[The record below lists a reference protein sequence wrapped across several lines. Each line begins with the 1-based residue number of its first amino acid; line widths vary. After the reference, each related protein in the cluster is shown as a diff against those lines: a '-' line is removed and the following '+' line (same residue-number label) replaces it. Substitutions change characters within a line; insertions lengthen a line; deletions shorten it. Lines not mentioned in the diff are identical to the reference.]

1 MRLFIKN
8 MVCPRCIMVV
18 EQLLKKMKL
27 SPVKVELGIAEIND
41 LTNESE
47 LQVLSEKLKK
57 LGFELLE
64 DSRKKQIE
72 EIKKLLI
79 KKIQEGPIEEHF
91 SVKRYLSSIIQKEYT
106 TVSKLF
112 AEQEGLTIEQYF
124 ILLRIEKVKELLTYR
139 ELTLNRIAENLGYS
153 SIQHL
158 STQFK
163 KVAGMTPKEFR
174 TSWIGRRKPLD
185 TIGER

>member
-1 MRLFIKN
+1 
-8 MVCPRCIMVV
+8 MVV

-27 SPVKVELGIAEIND
+27 SPVKVELGMAEIND
-41 LTNESE
+41 LINVSD
-47 LQVLSEKLKK
+47 LQALNDKLKK
-57 LGFELLE
+57 VGFELIE

-72 EIKKLLI
+72 EIKNLLI
-79 KKIQEGPIEEHF
+79 QKIQKGSIEEHF
-91 SVKRYLSSIIQKEYT
+91 SVKKYLSSTIQKEYT
-106 TVSKLF
+106 IISKTF

-163 KVAGMTPKEFR
+163 KVTGITPKEFR
-174 TSWIGRRKPLD
+174 VSWIGKRKPLD
-185 TIGER
+185 AIGN